1 MAEPRTLRQGERVD
15 VPTVRQRLHIEGRN
29 PGPFSAFNALVLPLG
44 ADGRLAAALAPVLAA
59 NGAAG
64 DGPVRFIAGEGM
76 EIDLAAVPDAIQRLA
91 VVLYVI
97 GGPSRAIGI
106 DHCGAITVTITGG
119 LHFVLETTGRRES
132 ALILVEYYRRSS
144 GWRLSTLGQ
153 VRTTGIVG
161 IERALRSTLDV
172 PDARGGGPGAD
183 GDLGAPPR
191 PPAGSSGGGSGF
203 AVAPLLLVTN
213 HHVIDGAQRLRVQAG
228 HSQSEARVVAEDPVN
243 DIALLAMDQPAQAI
257 ARFRS
262 DLDVDLGEDLV
273 VAGFP
278 LQGLLG
284 QGPQITGG
292 NVSALTGLRG
302 DATILQFTCPIGSGS
317 SGGPV
322 MDSHGLIVG
331 LVRSVLRTDLD
342 HAPVAQNI
350 NFGVKAAVVRSF
362 LHAAGVA
369 PAVAP
374 AGPPVPRA
382 ELARQA
388 RAFLYRIEVGY

>member
-1 MAEPRTLRQGERVD
+1 
-15 VPTVRQRLHIEGRN
+15 
-29 PGPFSAFNALVLPLG
+29 
-44 ADGRLAAALAPVLAA
+44 
-59 NGAAG
+59 
-64 DGPVRFIAGEGM
+64 
-76 EIDLAAVPDAIQRLA
+76 VPDAIQRMA

-106 DHCGAITVTITGG
+106 DHCGTITATLASG
-119 LHFVLETTGRRES
+119 LQFLLDTTGRRES
-132 ALILVEYYRRSS
+132 ALVLVEFYRRGS
-144 GWRLSTLGQ
+144 GWRLAATGQ
-153 VRTTGIVG
+153 GYTTGIAG
-161 IERALRSTLDV
+161 IERALGITLDV
-172 PDARGGGPGAD
+172 PDARGGVPDTD
-183 GDLGAPPR
+183 GDYGGPPR

-213 HHVIDGAQRLRVQAG
+213 HHVIDGARQLRVQAG
-228 HSQSEARVVAEDPVN
+228 HSQSEARVVAEDPIN
-243 DIALLAMDQPAQAI
+243 DIALLAMEQPAQAI
-257 ARFRS
+257 ARFRA

-284 QGPQITGG
+284 QGPQISGG

-317 SGGPV
+317 SGGPI
-322 MDSHGLIVG
+322 MDGHGLIVG

-374 AGPPVPRA
+374 AGPPVARA